1 LPGFSFSGSFI
12 PAGSGVLTVLSF
24 DGVGE
29 VCLSDIVVSGI
40 GGLSLDTASGDCAT
54 IDDACPSGNYDCA
67 GVCDGTAVEDCTG
80 ECGGSALIDE
90 CGECGGDGI
99 DEGACD
105 CDGNVLDCAGVCGGS
120 ALIDE
125 CGECGGDGIDE
136 GVCDCDG
143 NVLDCAGEC
152 GGSAENCPDWVDCP
166 SCYEN
171 TASMTA
177 IVLDALSGDQMY
189 ADGDI
194 LAAFDDAGNNRGI
207 AILLYPIPFGPYEGT
222 GLYEIQIRGDA
233 AGDAISFK
241 YYDAS
246 EDEVLD
252 SGTGYTFVIDDIIG
266 DVIEP
271 HEISVG
277 AITLSIDIASGWN
290 WFSLN
295 VEGDMSIGS
304 VMASLTSTEGDFIKS
319 ASASSTYYPDFGWYG
334 GLDELGVIGMYKFNS
349 ANADLLV
356 FSGAPVD
363 PLSTPIDLASGWN
376 WLGFTPQNDGPTAD
390 ALASIVTNEGD
401 FIKNQGASSTYYSDF
416 GWYGGLDVMAPT
428 EGYMLSVAE
437 GSVLTYPNF
446 GVDDALTRTKSE
458 KELPAAVSDW
468 GVNYHD
474 YEFNGHITMSIDSR
488 EDSHGDYI
496 AVFAGDECR
505 GLAERMY
512 FPFGDS
518 YMYSVMVYSNQ
529 PDGEELRFKYYDS
542 AIGEIVEY
550 AETIDFLTDMIVGD
564 GFNTISLSRET
575 SGLTQPMTYS
585 LGDAYPNPFNP
596 VTSFEYTLEKDGM
609 VQVAVYD
616 LNGRMVAELV
626 NSWQSAGSYP
636 VVWDAQE
643 LSSGVYMVNMTTG
656 DYSTVQKVMLIK

>member
-1 LPGFSFSGSFI
+1 
-12 PAGSGVLTVLSF
+12 
-24 DGVGE
+24 
-29 VCLSDIVVSGI
+29 
-40 GGLSLDTASGDCAT
+40 
-54 IDDACPSGNYDCA
+54 
-67 GVCDGTAVEDCTG
+67 
-80 ECGGSALIDE
+80 
-90 CGECGGDGI
+90 
-99 DEGACD
+99 
-105 CDGNVLDCAGVCGGS
+105 
-120 ALIDE
+120 
-125 CGECGGDGIDE
+125 
-136 GVCDCDG
+136 
-143 NVLDCAGEC
+143 
-152 GGSAENCPDWVDCP
+152 
-166 SCYEN
+166 
-171 TASMTA
+171 MTA

-252 SGTGYTFVIDDIIG
+252 SGTGYTFIIDDIIG
-266 DVIEP
+266 DVMEP

-304 VMASLTSTEGDFIKS
+304 VMASLTSTDGDFIKS

-363 PLSTPIDLASGWN
+363 PASTPIQLASGWN

-416 GWYGGLDVMAPT
+416 GWYGGLEVMAPT

-446 GVDDALTRTKSE
+446 GADDALTRAKSE
-458 KELPAAVSDW
+458 KELPVAVSDW
-468 GVNYHD
+468 EVNYHD

-488 EDSHGDYI
+488 EDSDGDYI

-505 GLAERMY
+505 GVTERMY

-529 PDGEELRFKYYDS
+529 ADGEELRFKYYDS

-550 AETIDFLTDMIVGD
+550 AETIDFTSDMIVGD
-564 GFNTISLSRET
+564 GFNTFGLIRET
-575 SGLTQPMTYS
+575 SGLSQPMTYS

-616 LNGRMVAELV
+616 INGRMVSELV
-626 NSWQSAGSYP
+626 NGYQSAGSYP
-636 VVWDAQE
+636 VVWDAQD
-643 LSSGVYMVNMTTG
+643 LSSGVYMVNMIAG

>member
-1 LPGFSFSGSFI
+1 M
-12 PAGSGVLTVLSF
+12 
-24 DGVGE
+24 
-29 VCLSDIVVSGI
+29 
-40 GGLSLDTASGDCAT
+40 
-54 IDDACPSGNYDCA
+54 YD
-67 GVCDGTAVEDCTG
+67 
-80 ECGGSALIDE
+80 
-90 CGECGGDGI
+90 
-99 DEGACD
+99 
-105 CDGNVLDCAGVCGGS
+105 
-120 ALIDE
+120 
-125 CGECGGDGIDE
+125 
-136 GVCDCDG
+136 
-143 NVLDCAGEC
+143 
-152 GGSAENCPDWVDCP
+152 EN
-166 SCYEN
+166 
-171 TASMTA
+171 
-177 IVLDALSGDQMY
+177 
-189 ADGDI
+189 DI

-222 GLYEIQIRGDA
+222 GLYEMQIRGDA

-266 DVIEP
+266 DVVVP

-304 VMASLTSTEGDFIKS
+304 VMASLTSTDGDFIKS

-334 GLDELGVIGMYKFNS
+334 GLEVLGVTGMYKFNS

-376 WLGFTPQNDGPTAD
+376 WLGFTPQNDGATAD
-390 ALASIVTNEGD
+390 ALVSITTNEGD

-416 GWYGGLDVMAPT
+416 GWYGGLEVMAPT

-437 GSVLTYPNF
+437 GSTLTYPNF
-446 GVDDALTRTKSE
+446 GADDALTRAKSE
-458 KELPAAVSDW
+458 KELPVAVSDW
-468 GVNYHD
+468 EVNYHD

-496 AVFAGDECR
+496 AAFVGDECR

-518 YMYSVMVYSNQ
+518 YMYSVMVYSNLA
-529 PDGEELRFKYYDS
+529 DGEELTFKYYDS

-550 AETIDFLTDMIVGD
+550 AETIDFTSDMIVGD
-564 GFNTISLSRET
+564 GFNTFGLSREG
-575 SGLTQPMTYS
+575 SFSQPKTYGIS
-585 LGDAYPNPFNP
+585 EAYPNPFNP

-616 LNGRMVAELV
+616 LNGRMVSELV
-626 NSWQSAGSYP
+626 NGYQSAGTYP
-636 VVWDAQE
+636 VVWDANE
-643 LSSGVYMVNMTTG
+643 LSSGVYMLNMISG